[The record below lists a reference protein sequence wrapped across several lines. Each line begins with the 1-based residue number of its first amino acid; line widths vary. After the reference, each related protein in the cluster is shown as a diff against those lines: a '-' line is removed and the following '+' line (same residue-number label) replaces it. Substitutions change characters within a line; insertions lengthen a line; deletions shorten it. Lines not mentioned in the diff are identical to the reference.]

1 MPNSE
6 TSNQLKTFFKNLSTA
21 RKVTLFLLICGV
33 TAGFSFLMIWAN
45 KPDFQVLYS
54 GLATEDAGTIIQKL
68 KENKIPYQI
77 SSNGKSI
84 MVPKEHVYETRLGL
98 ASQGLPQGGAVGFE
112 IFDNTQL
119 GTTDFVMNINY
130 QRACQGELSRT
141 INGLAEV
148 ESSRVHIVM
157 PTSSLFVEDEKPATA
172 SVVLKMKRGKSL
184 NKAQIQ
190 GIVHLIASSVSG
202 LKPDNITVLDNSGN
216 MLSGFLNKSSDTQFS
231 SEQLELQNKIEKDL
245 GNRVKT
251 MLEKALGPGKAAVRI
266 ACSLDFKRHEKTE
279 EIYQPGN
286 RAIRSEQL
294 NDEIS
299 RTKQE
304 KPVGIPG
311 VVSNMSETKA
321 PETLSNKEP
330 VYQKKDRTVNYEV
343 GKVISHIVEPVGN
356 IRRMSVAVII
366 DGTYSIIKNEDGEEE
381 RKYIPRTPDEMNKF
395 EQIIKSSVNF
405 DEKRGDRIEVV
416 NIPFESSKLNA
427 AESEGGIIEDNWLS
441 KVSTYKPF
449 IKYGFLFIFILSS
462 FIFIVRPL
470 MRWIASGGTGEVKM
484 LNQLPMTV
492 EEIERAYGEEQKTM
506 PYNNQALEMIA
517 GNKEKSVELM
527 KDWIKES

>member
-77 SSNGKSI
+77 SSDGKSI

-231 SEQLELQNKIEKDL
+231 SEQLELQNKIEKDV

-299 RTKQE
+299 RNKQE

-321 PETLSNKEP
+321 PETLSNTEP

-343 GKVISHIVEPVGN
+343 GKVINHIVEPVGN

-366 DGTYSIIKNEDGEEE
+366 DGTYSIIKKEDGEEE
-381 RKYIPRTPDEMNKF
+381 RKYVPRTPDEMNKF

-405 DEKRGDRIEVV
+405 DEKRGDKIEVV

-427 AESEGGIIEDNWLS
+427 AKSGEVITEDNLLS
-441 KVSTYKPF
+441 KINTYKPF

-492 EEIERAYGEEQKTM
+492 EEIERAYGEERKNL